1 MTKILKKKKKH
12 QEQARISIFPPI
24 ERFQDKHFNDG

>member
-1 MTKILKKKKKH
+1 MNIKKKKKTH

-24 ERFQDKHFNDG
+24 ERFQDKHSNDG